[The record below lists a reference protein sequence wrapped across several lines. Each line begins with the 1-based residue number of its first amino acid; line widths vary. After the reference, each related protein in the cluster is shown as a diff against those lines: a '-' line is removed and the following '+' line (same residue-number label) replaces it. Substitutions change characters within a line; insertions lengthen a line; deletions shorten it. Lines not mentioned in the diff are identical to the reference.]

1 MRCVTVHYSEIGLKG
16 KNQPLF
22 IRRLVGNIKKA
33 TGDAGVRW
41 IEERS
46 GRLVLHLSEG
56 ADWGVIR
63 ERLQWVFG
71 VANYSLAMRVPSDLE
86 ALKQGV
92 VAALEPLSFAS
103 FRVSTR
109 RAYKQFPL
117 NSEGINREVGGAVLE
132 RRQVKV
138 DLEHPELTVHVEVLP
153 RDIYYSVRRE
163 PGPGGLPVGVSG
175 RVVAL
180 LSGGIDSPV
189 AASRLLKRGCLLTFV
204 HFHSMPFLDGSSRG
218 KAIEL
223 ARLLTR
229 YQYESRLYLV
239 PFGEIQREVVAGA
252 PSPLRV
258 VLYRRLMS
266 RIAEGIAR
274 TERAKALVTG
284 ESLGQVAS
292 QTLDNLAVIEEAVSL
307 PVLRPL
313 IGSDKEEIVQQAR
326 RLGSYDISVQPDQ
339 DCCRFF
345 VPRHPATF
353 STLEEVRAA
362 EGHLPIDGL
371 VRMGIDSAEIQGFTF
386 PEPFA
391 ANGSGNVTRGT

>member
-1 MRCVTVHYSEIGLKG
+1 
-16 KNQPLF
+16 
-22 IRRLVGNIKKA
+22 
-33 TGDAGVRW
+33 
-41 IEERS
+41 
-46 GRLVLHLSEG
+46 
-56 ADWGVIR
+56 
-63 ERLQWVFG
+63 
-71 VANYSLAMRVPSDLE
+71 
-86 ALKQGV
+86 V
-92 VAALEPLSFAS
+92 V
-103 FRVSTR
+103 V
-109 RAYKQFPL
+109 
-117 NSEGINREVGGAVLE
+117 
-132 RRQVKV
+132 
-138 DLEHPELTVHVEVLP
+138 
-153 RDIYYSVRRE
+153 
-163 PGPGGLPVGVSG
+163 
-175 RVVAL
+175 L

-189 AASRLLKRGCLLTFV
+189 AASRLLKRGCLVTFV
-204 HFHSMPFLDGSSRG
+204 HFHSMPFLDGSSRE

-258 VLYRRLMS
+258 VLYRRLMG

-345 VPRHPATF
+345 MPRHPATF

-362 EGHLPIDGL
+362 EERLPVDAL
-371 VRMGIDSAEIQGFTF
+371 VRMGLEQAEIRGFTF
-386 PEPFA
+386 P
-391 ANGSGNVTRGT
+391 

>member
-22 IRRLVGNIKKA
+22 IRKLERNIKKA
-33 TGDAGVRW
+33 TADAGLRR

-46 GRLVLHLSEG
+46 GRLVLHLAEG
-56 ADWGVIR
+56 ADWSVLR

-71 VANYSLAMRVPSDLE
+71 IANYSLAMRVPPDLD

-92 VAALEPLSFAS
+92 VAALAPLSFGS

-117 NSEGINREVGGAVLE
+117 NSEGINREVGAAVLAE
-132 RRQVKV
+132 RQAKV
-138 DLEHPELTVHVEVLP
+138 DLEHAELTVHVEVLP

-204 HFHSMPFLDGSSRG
+204 HFHSVPFLDGASRE
-218 KAIEL
+218 KAIAL
-223 ARLLTR
+223 VRLLTR
-229 YQYESRLYLV
+229 HQYESRLYLV
-239 PFGEIQREVVAGA
+239 PFGEIQREVVSGA

-266 RIAEGIAR
+266 RISEGIAR
-274 TERAKALVTG
+274 KEGAKALVTG

-292 QTLDNLAVIEEAVSL
+292 QTLDNLGVIEEAVSL

-345 VPRHPATF
+345 MPRHPATF
-353 STLEEVRAA
+353 STLAEVRAA
-362 EGHLPIDGL
+362 EERLPTEALVQMGL
-371 VRMGIDSAEIQGFTF
+371 ERADVQNFTF
-386 PEPFA
+386 P
-391 ANGSGNVTRGT
+391 